1 MSCVVIKHDG
11 CWWASSGFTNKQR
24 KHQDCTSRRI
34 AVSVK
39 LSKLDGS
46 CSWKHQEMAMDAGGR
61 W

>member
-1 MSCVVIKHDG
+1 M
-11 CWWASSGFTNKQR
+11 

-46 CSWKHQEMAMDAGGR
+46 CSLKHQEVAIDAGGR